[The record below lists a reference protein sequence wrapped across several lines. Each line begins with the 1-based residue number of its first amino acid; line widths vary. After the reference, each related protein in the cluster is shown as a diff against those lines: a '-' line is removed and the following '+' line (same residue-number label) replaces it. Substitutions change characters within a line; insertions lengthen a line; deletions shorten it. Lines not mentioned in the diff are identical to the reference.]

1 MSVNPMCIEP
11 RLTTPAGRRTLVSLG
26 VACALSAMA
35 ATLAAPAADAR
46 VTAINVTTLE
56 SPTYGGYSF
65 PGVGQYEKIAGTMTA
80 ELDPNDPHNA
90 GIVDLALAPRLP
102 NGHVQ
107 YSFAFYILK
116 PVDLS
121 KGNHKI
127 FYEAPNRGNKLS
139 GTFNLTT
146 GGNDPATTT
155 NPGGAFLN
163 PMGYTLAWSGW
174 DQAAGLNSANF
185 NSTITLPVAKN
196 ADASSITGPVYDY
209 IENDNA
215 TTTAAALTYIP
226 NTLDQSQAQL
236 TVKAHL
242 NDVPTV
248 IPASGWAYTK
258 VTTGTLTN
266 DGTAIQ
272 LLPAGTAFAQGSIYE
287 MTYTGKDPTVNGI
300 GFAAVRDFASF
311 LRYATADDAG
321 TPNPMAGDVQRIY
334 TYTVSQPTRM
344 LNDFVHLGFNAD
356 ESNRIVFDGMD
367 MWIGAGDGINMNLR
381 FSQPGRTER
390 NRQHHLYQEGVFPFA
405 NTMTT
410 DPITGKTDSRFASC
424 TASNTCPVSMEI
436 YSANEYWVKAASL
449 MQTDPAGTVDIA
461 PNPIA
466 PMYFMSSH
474 QHGTG
479 NGAIKGACQQL
490 QNPIDS
496 TPVHRALLI
505 AMDQYLTDGTPLPAC
520 TLPTLSD
527 GTLVPPATAAAAFP
541 KIPGVTVTGLESTR
555 YLFDYGP
562 RMAQGI
568 MDVNPP
574 VITPPY
580 ENNPAN
586 GKIYPSFV
594 PMVDADGNDI
604 AGFRMPEVAVP
615 VATYTGWALRSAAF
629 GLNDGCEGTGQ
640 QIPLQP
646 TAAARMAA
654 GDPRLSVQERYG
666 SFSGYYFALVNAI
679 DDMVAKRML
688 LPDDAS
694 RAFVAGLARGLNAGL
709 APTVTEQEVLIAP
722 FLPDTDSAQ

>member
-1 MSVNPMCIEP
+1 MTSKPKGF
-11 RLTTPAGRRTLVSLG
+11 AGSTKPQFPKRRLVSLG
-26 VACALSAMA
+26 VACAL
-35 ATLAAPAADAR
+35 ATSGTMLVASGADAR
-46 VTAINVTTLE
+46 VTKINVTTFE

-80 ELDPNDPHNA
+80 EIDPNDAHNA
-90 GIVDLALAPRLP
+90 GIVDLALAPRLA
-102 NGHVQ
+102 NGNVQ
-107 YSFAFYILK
+107 YSFTFYILK
-116 PVDLS
+116 PIDLS
-121 KGNHKI
+121 KGNHRI
-127 FYEAPNRGNKLS
+127 FYEAPNRGGKLS
-139 GTFNLTT
+139 GTFNQTT

-174 DQAAGLNSANF
+174 DQAAGQNSANF

-196 ADASSITGPVYDY
+196 ADGSSITGPVYDY
-209 IENDNA
+209 IEFDNA
-215 TTTAAALTYIP
+215 TTMVASITYTP

-258 VTTGTLTN
+258 VTTGSPTN

-272 LLPAGTAFAQGSIYE
+272 LLPAGTAFTQGSIYE
-287 MTYTGKDPTVNGI
+287 FTYTGKDPTVNAV

-321 TPNPMAGDVQRIY
+321 TPNPMAGDVRRIY
-334 TYTVSQPTRM
+334 TYTISQPARM
-344 LNDFVHLGFNAD
+344 LNDFVYLGFNAD
-356 ESNRIVFDGMD
+356 EKNRIVFDGMD
-367 MWIGAGDGINMNLR
+367 QWIGAGDGINLNLR
-381 FSQPGRTER
+381 FSQPSRTER

-410 DPITGKTDSRFASC
+410 DPITGKTDSRFARC
-424 TASNTCPVSMEI
+424 TATNTCPVSMEI

-466 PMYFMSSH
+466 PQYFMASH

-479 NGAIKGACQQL
+479 NGTTKGACQQL

-505 AMDQYLTDGTPLPAC
+505 AMDQYLTDGTPLPPS
-520 TLPTLSD
+520 TLPLLSD
-527 GTLVPPATAAAAFP
+527 GTLVTPAQVVAAFP
-541 KIPGVTVTGLESTR
+541 KIPGVTVTGLETTR
-555 YLFDYGP
+555 YLLNYGP
-562 RMAQGI
+562 RMAAGI
-568 MDVNPP
+568 MDINPP

-586 GKIYPSFV
+586 GKIYPTYV
-594 PMVDADGNDI
+594 PMVDSDGNDV

-615 VATYTGWALRSAAF
+615 LATYTGWALRSAAF

-640 QIPLQP
+640 YIPFQA
-646 TAAARMAA
+646 TAAARTAA
-654 GDPRLSVQERYG
+654 GDPRPSIQERYG
-666 SFSGYYFALVNAI
+666 SFSGYYFALAGAI
-679 DDMVAKRML
+679 SNMVSQRML
-688 LPDDAS
+688 LPADAGA
-694 RAFVAGLARGLNAGL
+694 AFRAGLARALNAGIAVQQDELELL
-709 APTVTEQEVLIAP
+709 APYLSGPEGDE
-722 FLPDTDSAQ
+722 

>member
-1 MSVNPMCIEP
+1 MSKKQKGMA
-11 RLTTPAGRRTLVSLG
+11 RRATPQFHKRTLVSLG
-26 VACALSAMA
+26 VACALA
-35 ATLAAPAADAR
+35 ATGTMLVATSAEAR
-46 VTAINVTTLE
+46 VTKINITTQE
-56 SPTYGGYSF
+56 SPTYGGFSF

-80 ELDPNDPHNA
+80 EISPTDAHNA

-102 NGHVQ
+102 DGNVQ

-116 PVDLS
+116 PIDLT

-127 FYEAPNRGNKLS
+127 FYEAPNRGGKLS
-139 GTFNLTT
+139 GTFNQTT
-146 GGNDPATTT
+146 GGNDPATTS

-163 PMGYTLAWSGW
+163 PQGYTLAYSGW
-174 DQAAGLNSANF
+174 DQAAGQNSAAF

-196 ADASSITGPVYDY
+196 ADGTSITGPVYDY

-215 TTTAAALTYIP
+215 TTMTSTLTYTP
-226 NTLDQSQAQL
+226 NSLDQTQAQL

-258 VTTGTLTN
+258 VTTGVITN

-287 MTYTGKDPTVNGI
+287 FTYTGKDPTVNAI

-334 TYTVSQPTRM
+334 TYSVSQPTRM
-344 LNDFVHLGFNAD
+344 LNDFVSLGFNAD
-356 ESNRIVFDGMD
+356 ESNRKVFDGVD
-367 MWIGAGDGINMNLR
+367 KWIGAADGINMNLR

-405 NTMTT
+405 NTMMT
-410 DPITGKTDSRFASC
+410 DPITGKTDSRYAKC
-424 TASNTCPVSMEI
+424 TASNTCPVAVEI

-449 MQTDPAGTVDIA
+449 FHTDPAGTIDVA

-466 PMYFMSSH
+466 PIYFMSSH

-479 NGAIKGACQQL
+479 NGAAKGACQQF

-496 TPVHRALLI
+496 TPVHRALLV
-505 AMDQYLTDGTPLPAC
+505 AMDQFITNGTPMPPSM
-520 TLPTLSD
+520 LPTFAT
-527 GTLVPPATAAAAFP
+527 GTLVTPATVVSKFP

-555 YLFDYGP
+555 YLFNYGP

-568 MDVNPP
+568 MDINPP
-574 VITPPY
+574 VITIPY
-580 ENNPAN
+580 ENNPLN

-594 PMVDADGNDI
+594 PMVDADGNDV
-604 AGFRMPEVAVP
+604 AGFKMPEVAVP
-615 VATYTGWALRSAAF
+615 LATYTGWALRSAAF

-640 QIPLQP
+640 QIAFAP
-646 TAAARMAA
+646 TAAARAA
-654 GDPRLSVQERYG
+654 SGDPRLSIQERYG
-666 SFSGYYFALVNAI
+666 SFSGYYYTLLFAI
-679 DDMVAKRML
+679 DNMVAQRML
-688 LPDDAS
+688 LPADAAT
-694 RAFVAGLARGLNAGL
+694 AFNAGL
-709 APTVTEQEVLIAP
+709 VRALNSGLVPKSEELDA
-722 FLPDTDSAQ
+722 LMARLSSMNGE

>member
-1 MSVNPMCIEP
+1 MSKKSNGTA
-11 RLTTPAGRRTLVSLG
+11 RGSTPQLHKCKLVAPSL
-26 VACALSAMA
+26 ACALAMTGA
-35 ATLAAPAADAR
+35 VLFATTVDAR
-46 VTAINVTTLE
+46 VTAINITTHE
-56 SPTYGGYSF
+56 SPTYGGFSF

-80 ELDPNDPHNA
+80 EISPTDAHNA
-90 GIVDLALAPRLP
+90 GIVDIALAPRLP
-102 NGHVQ
+102 DGNVQ

-116 PVDLS
+116 PIDLT

-127 FYEAPNRGNKLS
+127 FYEAPNRGTKLS

-174 DQAAGLNSANF
+174 DQAAGQNSAAF

-196 ADASSITGPVYDY
+196 ADGTSITGPVYEY
-209 IENDNA
+209 IENDNN
-215 TTTAAALTYIP
+215 TTMASTLTYTP
-226 NTLDQSQAQL
+226 NTLDQTQAKL

-258 VTTGTLTN
+258 VTTGVITN

-287 MTYTGKDPTVNGI
+287 FTYTGKDPTVNAV

-311 LRYATADDAG
+311 LRYATKDDAG
-321 TPNPMAGDVQRIY
+321 NPNPMAGDVQRIY
-334 TYTVSQPTRM
+334 SYSVSQPTRM
-344 LNDFVHLGFNAD
+344 LNDFVSLGFNAD
-356 ESNRIVFDGMD
+356 ELNRKVFDGMD
-367 MWIGAGDGINMNLR
+367 MWIGAADGVNMNLR

-405 NTMTT
+405 NTMMT
-410 DPITGKTDSRFASC
+410 DPITGKTDSRYARC
-424 TASNTCPVSMEI
+424 TATNTCPVAAEI

-449 MQTDPAGTVDIA
+449 FHTDPAGTVDIA
-461 PNPIA
+461 PNPMTPI
-466 PMYFMSSH
+466 YFMSSH

-479 NGAIKGACQQL
+479 NGTIKGACQQL

-496 TPVHRALLI
+496 TPVHRALLV
-505 AMDQYLTDGTPLPAC
+505 AMDQFVNNGTPMPPSFLPRF
-520 TLPTLSD
+520 SD
-527 GTLVPPATAAAAFP
+527 GTLVTPAQVVAAFP

-555 YLFDYGP
+555 YLFNYGP
-562 RMAQGI
+562 RIAQGI
-568 MDVNPP
+568 MDINPP

-580 ENNPAN
+580 ENNPLN

-604 AGFRMPEVAVP
+604 AGFKMPEVAVP
-615 VATYTGWALRSAAF
+615 LATYTGWALRSAAF

-640 QIPLQP
+640 QIPLQL

-654 GDPRLSVQERYG
+654 GDPRPSIAERYG
-666 SFSGYYFALVNAI
+666 TFEGYYYTLLFAIEN
-679 DDMVAKRML
+679 MVAQRML
-688 LPDDAS
+688 LPADAAP
-694 RAFVAGLARGLNAGL
+694 AFQAGLARALSAGL
-709 APTVTEQEVLIAP
+709 TN
-722 FLPDTDSAQ
+722 

>member
-1 MSVNPMCIEP
+1 MSKKSNGTA
-11 RLTTPAGRRTLVSLG
+11 RGSTPQLHKCKLVGPSL
-26 VACALSAMA
+26 ACALAMTGAVLSA
-35 ATLAAPAADAR
+35 TTVDAR
-46 VTAINVTTLE
+46 VTAINITTHE
-56 SPTYGGYSF
+56 SPTYGGFSF

-80 ELDPNDPHNA
+80 EISPTDAHNA
-90 GIVDLALAPRLP
+90 GIVDIALAPRLP
-102 NGHVQ
+102 DGNVQ

-116 PVDLS
+116 PIDLT

-127 FYEAPNRGNKLS
+127 FYEAPNRGTKLS

-174 DQAAGLNSANF
+174 DQAAGQNSAAF

-196 ADASSITGPVYDY
+196 ADGTSITGPVYEY
-209 IENDNA
+209 IENDNN
-215 TTTAAALTYIP
+215 TTMASTLTYTP
-226 NTLDQSQAQL
+226 NTLDQTQAKL

-258 VTTGTLTN
+258 VTTGVITN

-287 MTYTGKDPTVNGI
+287 FTYTGKDPTVNAV

-311 LRYATADDAG
+311 LRYATKDDAG
-321 TPNPMAGDVQRIY
+321 NPNPMAGDVQRIY
-334 TYTVSQPTRM
+334 SYSVSQPTRM
-344 LNDFVHLGFNAD
+344 LNDFVSLGFNAD
-356 ESNRIVFDGMD
+356 ELNRKVFDGMD
-367 MWIGAGDGINMNLR
+367 MWIGAADGVNMNLR

-405 NTMTT
+405 NTMMT
-410 DPITGKTDSRFASC
+410 DPITGKTDSRYARC
-424 TASNTCPVSMEI
+424 TATNTCPVAAEI

-449 MQTDPAGTVDIA
+449 FHTDPAGTVDIA
-461 PNPIA
+461 PNPMTPI
-466 PMYFMSSH
+466 YFMSSH

-479 NGAIKGACQQL
+479 NGTIKGACQQL

-496 TPVHRALLI
+496 TPVHRALLV
-505 AMDQYLTDGTPLPAC
+505 AMDQFVNNGTPMPPSFLPRF
-520 TLPTLSD
+520 SD
-527 GTLVPPATAAAAFP
+527 GTLVTPAQVVAAFP

-555 YLFDYGP
+555 YLFNYGP
-562 RMAQGI
+562 RIAQGI
-568 MDVNPP
+568 MDINPP

-580 ENNPAN
+580 ENNPLN

-604 AGFRMPEVAVP
+604 AGFKMPEVAVP
-615 VATYTGWALRSAAF
+615 LATYTGWALRSAAF

-640 QIPLQP
+640 QIPLQL

-654 GDPRLSVQERYG
+654 GDPRPSIAERYG
-666 SFSGYYFALVNAI
+666 TFEGYYYTLLFAIEN
-679 DDMVAKRML
+679 MVAQRML
-688 LPDDAS
+688 LPADAAP
-694 RAFVAGLARGLNAGL
+694 AFQAGLARALSAGL
-709 APTVTEQEVLIAP
+709 TN
-722 FLPDTDSAQ
+722 